1 MKGYLHYLD
10 LQKRKEFYREL
21 RQVGE
26 AHRSL
31 TSSSRMIAFYLGK
44 QLEKEQ
50 KLLKKS
56 SKNMK
61 SSYTLKCIWAAKG
74 LLKSGLVWRVRNG
87 HNIRIEADV

>member
-61 SSYTLKCIWAAKG
+61 SVQGNASITESQRFSLATIP
-74 LLKSGLVWRVRNG
+74 
-87 HNIRIEADV
+87 RI